1 MTQDVKRR
9 ESLWTPIVAPVIG
22 AVHFM
27 ACYIWAAMA
36 CGRSGAG
43 LDQLRT
49 ALTVMTVVACAAIAW
64 LLVYGFRRHGSRL
77 PDRPNDD
84 GTIEDRSRF
93 MALTTM
99 LLAAMSLIAT
109 VFVGAAAVAAGG
121 CQ

>member
-1 MTQDVKRR
+1 MDANR
-9 ESLWTPIVAPVIG
+9 
-22 AVHFM
+22 
-27 ACYIWAAMA
+27 
-36 CGRSGAG
+36 GAG
-43 LDQLRT
+43 DWGGAFHGLLH
-49 ALTVMTVVACAAIAW
+49 LGCAAIAW